1 MEPTGTLPK
10 LMADGLTVS
19 CPPEPGPGLEADAG
33 EVSATMSEK
42 KKRKDEQNPEI
53 PVHCGPKFFT
63 TRPHDAERQLRGRG
77 DEKPLRPG

>member
-1 MEPTGTLPK
+1 MEPTGALPK
-10 LMADGLTVS
+10 LIAEGVAVRCS
-19 CPPEPGPGLEADAG
+19 PEPDPGVADAG
-33 EVSATMSEK
+33 EVSAMMSEK
-42 KKRKDEQNPEI
+42 QKKKDEQNPEI